1 VGRGELEEN
10 ENTRQKRRK
19 IEESRKK
26 KIKESQESNDIKST
40 KLDDRNYSK

>member
-26 KIKESQESNDIKST
+26 KLKSHR
-40 KLDDRNYSK
+40 KVMISKAQN